1 WSIYHWN
8 PSTAFVRSFRHVTF
22 DGRGPELSDLLVLI
36 CVAVG
41 SLAIGLMVFGRFS
54 RRIAEEL

>member
-1 WSIYHWN
+1 
-8 PSTAFVRSFRHVTF
+8 
-22 DGRGPELSDLLVLI
+22 LSDLLVLI
-36 CVAVG
+36 CVAVA